1 MEKPEYF
8 QGYSIR
14 PLFSGKPPAD
24 WQQSM
29 YYRYWMHLAHH
40 YVSAHYGIRTKDYKL
55 IYYYGEA
62 LGQPGTIDESKEP
75 EWELFDLQKDPKE
88 MKNVYSD
95 PAYRDT
101 VRQLKN
107 ELHAIQAR
115 VGDKAVKEKG

>member
-1 MEKPEYF
+1 
-8 QGYSIR
+8 
-14 PLFSGKPPAD
+14 
-24 WQQSM
+24 
-29 YYRYWMHLAHH
+29 
-40 YVSAHYGIRTKDYKL
+40 
-55 IYYYGEA
+55 
-62 LGQPGTIDESKEP
+62 
-75 EWELFDLQKDPKE
+75 